1 LNNSSNFTLK
11 FSDQSV
17 TICSFLESSHI
28 ALVLNLDL
36 FIYKQNNPMRSSIKR
51 PSDDECDLSGF
62 QLFKKL
68 TEHEMAQL
76 NYDKTSSLYKKGSI
90 IYREG
95 SRLTGFFCVTR
106 GILKI
111 FKTGIDGKEQIIR
124 FAKKGDI
131 IAYRSLLSQ
140 ELACT
145 TAKVIE
151 EAVLSHIPYQ
161 TLLYLIQNNWQFAHH
176 MLQIV
181 CKELREANDYIT
193 DIAQKTVR
201 ERLAEVLLLLK
212 ENFELDNANTLQI
225 SLTREELANMVGTA
239 TESVIR
245 LLSEFKQ
252 DQLIDLQ
259 GRKIKFINVP
269 GLTKVANLQ

>member
-1 LNNSSNFTLK
+1 
-11 FSDQSV
+11 
-17 TICSFLESSHI
+17 
-28 ALVLNLDL
+28 
-36 FIYKQNNPMRSSIKR
+36 MRSSIKR
-51 PSDDECDLSGF
+51 PTEEDCEVSGF

-68 TEHEMAQL
+68 TEKELNQL
-76 NYDKTSSLYKKGSI
+76 NYDKTCTLYNKGSI

-95 SRLTGFFCVTR
+95 SRLTGFYCVTR

-151 EAVLSHIPYQ
+151 EAVLCHVPYQ
-161 TLLYLIQNNWQFAHH
+161 TLLFLIKNNWQFSHH

-193 DIAQKTVR
+193 DIAQKSVR

-212 ENFELDNANTLQI
+212 ENFELDNANNLQI

-239 TESVIR
+239 TESIIR

-259 GRKIKFINVP
+259 GRKIRFLNVN
-269 GLTKVANLQ
+269 GLAKVANLI

>member
-1 LNNSSNFTLK
+1 
-11 FSDQSV
+11 
-17 TICSFLESSHI
+17 
-28 ALVLNLDL
+28 
-36 FIYKQNNPMRSSIKR
+36 MRSTIKR
-51 PSDDECDLSGF
+51 PTDEEADLSGF

-68 TEHEMAQL
+68 TDQEFAQL
-76 NYDKTSSLYKKGSI
+76 NFDKTCSLYKKGNI

-95 SRLTGFFCVTR
+95 SRLTGFYCITR

-145 TAKVIE
+145 TAKVID
-151 EAVLSHIPYQ
+151 EAVLCHIPYQ
-161 TLLYLIQNNWQFAHH
+161 TLLYLIQNNWQFSHH

-181 CKELREANDYIT
+181 CRELREANDYIT

-212 ENFELDNANTLQI
+212 DNFNLDNTNTLQI

-252 DQLIDLQ
+252 DKLIDLQ
-259 GRKIKFINVP
+259 GRKIKFLDTP
-269 GLTKVANLQ
+269 KLTRVANL

>member
-1 LNNSSNFTLK
+1 MKSSL
-11 FSDQSV
+11 
-17 TICSFLESSHI
+17 
-28 ALVLNLDL
+28 
-36 FIYKQNNPMRSSIKR
+36 KR
-51 PSDDECDLSGF
+51 PAEEECDLSGF

-68 TEHEMAQL
+68 TEQEFVQL
-76 NYDKTSSLYKKGSI
+76 NYDKTCSLYKKGSI

-95 SRLTGFFCVTR
+95 SRLTGFYCVTK

-111 FKTGIDGKEQIIR
+111 YKTGIDGKEQIIR
-124 FAKKGDI
+124 FAKKGEI
-131 IAYRSLLSQ
+131 VAYRSLLSQ

-145 TAKVIE
+145 TSKVIE
-151 EAVLSHIPYQ
+151 EAVLCHIPYQ
-161 TLLYLIQNNWQFAHH
+161 TLLYLIQNNWEFSHH

-212 ENFELDNANTLQI
+212 DSFDLDNSNTLQI
-225 SLTREELANMVGTA
+225 SLTREELANIVGTA

-252 DQLIDLQ
+252 DKLIELQ
-259 GRKIKFINVP
+259 GRKIKLLDVNA
-269 GLTKVANLQ
+269 LTKVANL

>member
-1 LNNSSNFTLK
+1 MKSSL
-11 FSDQSV
+11 
-17 TICSFLESSHI
+17 
-28 ALVLNLDL
+28 
-36 FIYKQNNPMRSSIKR
+36 KR
-51 PSDDECDLSGF
+51 PTEEECDLSGF

-68 TEHEMAQL
+68 NPQEFAQL
-76 NYDKTSSLYKKGSI
+76 NYEKTCSLYKKGSI

-95 SRLTGFFCVTR
+95 SRLTGFYCVTR
-106 GILKI
+106 GIVKI

-124 FAKKGDI
+124 FAKKGEI

-145 TAKVIE
+145 TSKVIE
-151 EAVLSHIPYQ
+151 EAVLCHIPYQ
-161 TLLYLIQNNWQFAHH
+161 TLLYLIQHNWEFSHH

-201 ERLAEVLLLLK
+201 ERLAEILLLLK
-212 ENFELDNANTLQI
+212 DSFELDNSNTLQI

-252 DQLIDLQ
+252 DKLIELQ
-259 GRKIKFINVP
+259 GRKIKLLDIHA
-269 GLTKVANLQ
+269 LTKVANL

>member
-1 LNNSSNFTLK
+1 
-11 FSDQSV
+11 
-17 TICSFLESSHI
+17 
-28 ALVLNLDL
+28 
-36 FIYKQNNPMRSSIKR
+36 MRSSIKR
-51 PSDDECDLSGF
+51 PNDDECDLSGF

-68 TEHEMAQL
+68 NEQEIVQL
-76 NYDKTSSLYKKGSI
+76 NYDKTCSLYKKGSI

-151 EAVLSHIPYQ
+151 EAVLSHVPYQ
-161 TLLYLIQNNWQFAHH
+161 TLLYLIQNNWQFSHH

-181 CKELREANDYIT
+181 CRELREANDYIT

-259 GRKIKFINVP
+259 GRKIKFVNVP
-269 GLTKVANLQ
+269 GLTKVANLM

>member
-1 LNNSSNFTLK
+1 
-11 FSDQSV
+11 
-17 TICSFLESSHI
+17 
-28 ALVLNLDL
+28 
-36 FIYKQNNPMRSSIKR
+36 MRSSTNR
-51 PSDDECDLSGF
+51 PTEEECELSGF

-68 TEHEMAQL
+68 TEQEFAQL
-76 NYDKTSSLYKKGSI
+76 NYEKTCSLFKKGSI

-95 SRLTGFFCVTR
+95 SRLTGFYCVTK
-106 GILKI
+106 GIVKI
-111 FKTGIDGKEQIIR
+111 LKTGIDGKEQIIR
-124 FAKKGDI
+124 FAKKGEI
-131 IAYRSLLSQ
+131 IAYRSLLS
-140 ELACT
+140 EESACT

-151 EAVLSHIPYQ
+151 EAVLCHIPYQ
-161 TLLYLIQNNWQFAHH
+161 TLQFLIQSNWQFSHH

-212 ENFELDNANTLQI
+212 EAFDLDNSNTLQI
-225 SLTREELANMVGTA
+225 SLTREELANIVGTA

-252 DQLIDLQ
+252 DKLIDLQ
-259 GRKIKFINVP
+259 GRKIKLLDIKA
-269 GLTKVANLQ
+269 LSRVANL

>member
-1 LNNSSNFTLK
+1 
-11 FSDQSV
+11 
-17 TICSFLESSHI
+17 
-28 ALVLNLDL
+28 
-36 FIYKQNNPMRSSIKR
+36 MRSSIKR
-51 PSDDECDLSGF
+51 PSEEECELSGF

-68 TEHEMAQL
+68 TGQEIAQL
-76 NYDKTSSLYKKGSI
+76 NYDKTCSLYNKGSI

-95 SRLTGFFCVTR
+95 SRLTGFYCVTR
-106 GILKI
+106 GIIKI

-145 TAKVIE
+145 TSKVIE
-151 EAVLSHIPYQ
+151 EAVLCHIPYQ
-161 TLLYLIQNNWQFAHH
+161 TLLYLIQHNWQFSHH

-193 DIAQKTVR
+193 DIAQKSVR

-212 ENFELDNANTLQI
+212 ENFALDHEQTLQI
-225 SLTREELANMVGTA
+225 TLTREELANMVGTA

-259 GRKIKFINVP
+259 GRKIRYINVP
-269 GLTKVANLQ
+269 GLSKVANLM

>member
-1 LNNSSNFTLK
+1 
-11 FSDQSV
+11 
-17 TICSFLESSHI
+17 
-28 ALVLNLDL
+28 
-36 FIYKQNNPMRSSIKR
+36 MRSSIKR
-51 PSDDECDLSGF
+51 PSEEECELSGF

-68 TEHEMAQL
+68 TEKEISQL
-76 NYDKTSSLYKKGSI
+76 NYDKTCSLYNKGSI
-90 IYREG
+90 IYSEG
-95 SRLTGFFCVTR
+95 SRLTGFYCVTR

-145 TAKVIE
+145 TAKVIDE
-151 EAVLSHIPYQ
+151 SAVLCHIPYQ
-161 TLLYLIQNNWQFAHH
+161 TLLFLIKSNWQFSHH

-193 DIAQKTVR
+193 DIAQKSVR

-212 ENFELDNANTLQI
+212 DNFNLDDDNNLQI

-252 DQLIDLQ
+252 DQLIELQ
-259 GRKIKFINVP
+259 GRKIRFINVQ
-269 GLTKVANLQ
+269 GLTHVANLL

>member
-1 LNNSSNFTLK
+1 
-11 FSDQSV
+11 
-17 TICSFLESSHI
+17 
-28 ALVLNLDL
+28 
-36 FIYKQNNPMRSSIKR
+36 
-51 PSDDECDLSGF
+51 
-62 QLFKKL
+62 
-68 TEHEMAQL
+68 
-76 NYDKTSSLYKKGSI
+76 
-90 IYREG
+90 
-95 SRLTGFFCVTR
+95 LTGFYCVTR

-161 TLLYLIQNNWQFAHH
+161 TLLYLIQHNWQFSHH

-252 DQLIDLQ
+252 DNLIDLQ
-259 GRKIKFINVP
+259 GRKIKFVNVP
-269 GLTKVANLQ
+269 GLTKVANLL

>member
-1 LNNSSNFTLK
+1 
-11 FSDQSV
+11 
-17 TICSFLESSHI
+17 
-28 ALVLNLDL
+28 
-36 FIYKQNNPMRSSIKR
+36 
-51 PSDDECDLSGF
+51 
-62 QLFKKL
+62 
-68 TEHEMAQL
+68 L
-76 NYDKTSSLYKKGSI
+76 NYDKTCTLYSKGSI

-95 SRLTGFFCVTR
+95 SRLTGFYCVTR

-151 EAVLSHIPYQ
+151 EAVLCHVPYQ
-161 TLLYLIQNNWQFAHH
+161 TLLYMIQNNWQFSHH

-193 DIAQKTVR
+193 DIAQKSVR

-245 LLSEFKQ
+245 LLGEFKQ
-252 DQLIDLQ
+252 EQLIDLQ
-259 GRKIKFINVP
+259 GRRIKFINVS
-269 GLTKVANLQ
+269 GLSKAANLI